1 MIVNSQTNLLMHTKF
16 YKFVKQIK
24 IGWKKLEKR
33 FKSKT
38 PKKAK
43 LSEIYIYNKT
53 SHIISIKRSVINKT
67 Y

>member
-1 MIVNSQTNLLMHTKF
+1 MIVNSQTNLLMYTKF

-38 PKKAK
+38 SKKK
-43 LSEIYIYNKT
+43 LNYQKFIYI
-53 SHIISIKRSVINKT
+53 IKLAT
-67 Y
+67 